1 MDKVEASDGINSG
14 FLVIGITNT
23 FLFNGEVAHELI
35 LLNVANGE
43 DFSMP
48 VTEEQA
54 TILAGVAASSLDDV
68 AQEQQTVVRP
78 DVFSGTKEAPQL

>member
-14 FLVIGITNT
+14 FLIIGITNT
-23 FLFNGEVAHELI
+23 FLFNGEAAHELI
-35 LLNVANGE
+35 LLNVASGE

-54 TILAGVAASSLDDV
+54 AILAEVAASSLDDAV
-68 AQEQQTVVRP
+68 QEQQTVVRP

>member
-1 MDKVEASDGINSG
+1 MSKVESSDGINSG

-54 TILAGVAASSLDDV
+54 TILAGLAASSLDDAV
-68 AQEQQTVVRP
+68 REQQTVVRP
-78 DVFSGTKEAPQL
+78 NVFAGTKEAPQL